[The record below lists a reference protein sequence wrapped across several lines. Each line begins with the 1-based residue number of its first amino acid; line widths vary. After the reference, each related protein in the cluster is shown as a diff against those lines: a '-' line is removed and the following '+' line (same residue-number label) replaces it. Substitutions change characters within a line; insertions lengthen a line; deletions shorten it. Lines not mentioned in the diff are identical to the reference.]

1 MQLRKSSP
9 NPEKRVHF
17 APMTAPEL
25 VLTPLEMKQADRETI
40 ASGISGIE
48 LMRRAGHAV
57 AGCAEKLA
65 SSGSR
70 IVVAAGPG
78 QNGGDGFV
86 AAAALADKGYWVSLG
101 LLGSL
106 ERLTG
111 DAAEAARGWAGE
123 VKRAEDLP
131 FHEADLIIDALF
143 GTGLARDLEGA
154 ARLAVERM
162 NAAGRPILA
171 VDLPSG
177 IDGEAGQ
184 VRGVA
189 VKASR
194 TVTFAARKP
203 CHLLMPGRAYSG
215 LVEVADIGIGRETLA
230 AKSGAL
236 FANSPA
242 LWRDVLPRPSLSSHK
257 YERGHTLVASGG
269 ATRTGAAR
277 LAARAAL
284 RVGSGLVTVASPPE
298 ALGVNAAHL
307 TAIML
312 RGCDGPEGLNT
323 ILQDPRFNALVLGP
337 ALGVHAGTRAMVAVA
352 VHARRS
358 LVLDADALTSFEGL
372 GSELHGAFRHAPT
385 VLTPHDGEFNR
396 LFKGHP
402 DLLDPESKIER
413 VRRAAAYTG
422 AVVLLKGADTVIAAP
437 DGRAAINE
445 NGTPYLATAGSG
457 DTLCGLVAGL
467 TAQGVPAF
475 EAACAGVWIHAE
487 AGAIFGPG
495 LIAEDLAELVPGILR
510 ELLR

>member
-1 MQLRKSSP
+1 MK
-9 NPEKRVHF
+9 
-17 APMTAPEL
+17 APEL
-25 VLTPLEMKQADRETI
+25 ILTPHEMKQADRETI
-40 ASGISGIE
+40 ESGIPGIE

-57 AGCAEKLA
+57 ADAAEKLA
-65 SSGSR
+65 SPGSR

-78 QNGGDGFV
+78 QNGGDGFI
-86 AAAALADKGYWVSLG
+86 AAAILAERGYPVGLG
-101 LLGSL
+101 LLGAPD
-106 ERLTG
+106 RLTG
-111 DAAEAARGWAGE
+111 DAANAAEGWTGE
-123 VKRAEDLP
+123 IGRAEDLS
-131 FHEADLIIDALF
+131 FQDADVIVDALF

-154 ARLAVERM
+154 ARLTVEHM
-162 NAAGRPILA
+162 NASGRPVLA

-177 IDGEAGQ
+177 IDGDTGE

-189 VKASR
+189 VKATR

-203 CHLLMPGRAYSG
+203 CHLLMPGRAYCG
-215 LVEVADIGIGRETLA
+215 PVEVADIGIGRTTLE
-230 AKSGAL
+230 AKGGKL
-236 FANSPA
+236 FANNPA
-242 LWRDVLPRPSLSSHK
+242 LWNHALPRPGPSSHK

-284 RVGSGLVTVASPPE
+284 RIGSGLVTVASPPE

-307 TAIML
+307 TAVML

-337 ALGVHAGTRAMVAVA
+337 ALGIHAGTRAMVAVA

-372 GSELHGAFRHAPT
+372 ASELHGAFRNAPT
-385 VLTPHDGEFNR
+385 VLTPHDGEFSR

-402 DLLDPESKIER
+402 DLIDAASKIER
-413 VRRAAAYTG
+413 ARRAAAYTG
-422 AVVLLKGADTVIAAP
+422 AVMLLKGPDTVIAAP
-437 DGRAAINE
+437 DGRAGINE

-457 DTLCGLVAGL
+457 DTLCGLIAGL
-467 TAQGVPAF
+467 MAQGVPAF

-487 AGAIFGPG
+487 AGARFGPG
-495 LIAEDLAELVPGILR
+495 LIAEDLAELVPGVLR
-510 ELLR
+510 DLLR

>member
-1 MQLRKSSP
+1 
-9 NPEKRVHF
+9 
-17 APMTAPEL
+17 MTAPEL
-25 VLTPLEMKQADRETI
+25 VLTSSEMRQADRATI
-40 ASGISGIE
+40 ENGIPGIE
-48 LMRRAGHAV
+48 LMRRAGRAV
-57 AGCAEKLA
+57 ADSAEKLA
-65 SSGSR
+65 APGDR
-70 IVVAAGPG
+70 IIVAAGPG
-78 QNGGDGFV
+78 QNGGDGFI
-86 AAAALADKGYWVSLG
+86 AAALLFDRGYQVSLG
-101 LLGSL
+101 LLGTPD
-106 ERLTG
+106 RLAG
-111 DAAEAARGWAGE
+111 DAAEAAKGWYGKVE
-123 VKRAEDLP
+123 RVEDLS
-131 FHEADLIIDALF
+131 FHGADLIIDALF

-162 NAAGRPILA
+162 NASGRPILA

-177 IDGEAGQ
+177 IDGDSGA

-189 VKASR
+189 VKATR
-194 TVTFAARKP
+194 TVTFAVRKP
-203 CHLLMPGRAYSG
+203 CHLLMPGRAYCG
-215 LVEVADIGIGRETLA
+215 PVEVADIGIGGDTLE
-230 AKSGAL
+230 AKGGTL
-236 FANSPA
+236 FANHA
-242 LWRDVLPRPSLSSHK
+242 TLWTHALPRPGLSSHK

-284 RVGSGLVTVASPPE
+284 RIGSGLVTVASPPE

-323 ILQDPRFNALVLGP
+323 MLQDQRFNSLVLGP
-337 ALGVHAGTRAMVAVA
+337 ALGIHAGTRAMVAVA

-372 GSELHGAFRHAPT
+372 ATELHGAFRHAPS

-402 DLLDPESKIER
+402 DLVDPASKIER

-422 AVVLLKGADTVIAAP
+422 AVVVLKGADTVIAAP

-457 DTLCGLVAGL
+457 DTLCGLIAGL
-467 TAQGVPAF
+467 MAQGVPAF

-487 AGAIFGPG
+487 AGASFGPG
-495 LIAEDLAELVPGILR
+495 LIAEDLAELVPGVLR
-510 ELLR
+510 DLLR